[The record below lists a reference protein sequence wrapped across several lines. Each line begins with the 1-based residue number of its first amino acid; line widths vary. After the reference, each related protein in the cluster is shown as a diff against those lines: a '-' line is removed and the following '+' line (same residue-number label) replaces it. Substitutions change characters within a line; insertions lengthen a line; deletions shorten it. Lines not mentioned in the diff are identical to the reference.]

1 MPNEKTKQL
10 VEQFYDALGRGD
22 IENVLDLCDPKVEVY
37 KSPDVVAV
45 IPPRGR
51 DEVGKYLVSWLET
64 WDAYEPEPKELRESD
79 DQVVSFIHLRARGKG
94 SRFDMEEDVADVFRI
109 EKGKITSIRLYLE
122 RGQALEAAGLKE

>member
-1 MPNEKTKQL
+1 MPNAKTQQL

-22 IENVLDLCDPKVEVY
+22 IENVLDLCDPNVEVY

-51 DEVGKYLVSWLET
+51 DEVGRYLESWLET
-64 WDAYEPEPKELRESD
+64 WDAYRPEPKELRESD

-109 EKGKITSIRLYLE
+109 ESGKITSIRLYLE